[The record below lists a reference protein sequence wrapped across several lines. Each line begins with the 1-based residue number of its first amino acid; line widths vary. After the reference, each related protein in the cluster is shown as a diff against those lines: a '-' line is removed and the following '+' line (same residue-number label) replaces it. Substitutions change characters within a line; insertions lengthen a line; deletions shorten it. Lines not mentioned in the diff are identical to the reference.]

1 MAEILGFG
9 LDSDGSQI
17 WKGMLI
23 VYLSVITSHKVGL
36 PMQHR
41 LGSPLLKGFAKLLI
55 PILLALHIYS
65 TVNFGIDFRVEL
77 CI

>member
-55 PILLALHIYS
+55 LINYSFSLAYIFYS
-65 TVNFGIDFRVEL
+65 QFWY
-77 CI
+77 